1 MLIGLLTVTIEISHS
16 QSLKDKRQVV
26 KSLITRIRD
35 KINVS
40 AAEVDSLDLWQRAVL
55 GFVTV
60 SNDGKRNDQQLEN
73 VVQMIENDPQCAILS
88 IEREVV

>member
-1 MLIGLLTVTIEISHS
+1 MLVGLLTVRIEISAA

-35 KINVS
+35 KMNVS
-40 AAEVDSLDLWQRAVL
+40 AAEVDDLDLWQRATL
-55 GFVTV
+55 GFATV
-60 SNDGKRNDQQLEN
+60 SNDGPRNDQVLER
-73 VVQMIENDPQCAILS
+73 VVHMIESDPECTVLE